1 VTLRIN
7 NDLTRQRED
16 FVPLHEGWVGM
27 YVCGPTVYD
36 DPHIGHAKSYV
47 SFDVVVR
54 YLRFRGYRVRY
65 VQNITDVGHLSDD
78 ADEGEDK
85 ILRRAA
91 RERLEPMELVE
102 TYTRSYFEDMDAL
115 RVLRPDISPR
125 ASGHIP
131 EQIEIVKKLLAN
143 GHAYEANGSVYFSVP
158 SFPGYG
164 KLSGR
169 RVEEISEAVR
179 IEQNPDKRHPA
190 DFALWKQA
198 EPGHILRWLSPWGW
212 GFPGWHLECSAMS
225 MRYIG
230 ETLDIHG
237 GGLDNIFPHH
247 ESEIAQSEAANGV
260 QFVRYWMHNN
270 MVTVDGTRMGKSLGN
285 FITIKQALRGEHPRL
300 SRAYSPMAV
309 RFFVLSSH
317 YRSPLD
323 FSDAGL
329 ESAERGLA
337 RLHEA
342 VRRVRE
348 RLGAAPEGPADPEV
362 ERSLAAHR
370 ERLIAAMDEDFNTPV
385 AISVLFDV
393 TRESNARAEG
403 GAMAQ
408 GTWLAYDVFYR
419 ELGDAVLGLVP
430 DELGG
435 AGGGTAG
442 LADDLMR
449 VLLAMRAEFRARKE
463 WARSDA
469 LRDQL
474 TQLGIALED
483 GAEGTRWRINR

>member
-1 VTLRIN
+1 MALKIY
-7 NDLTRQRED
+7 NDLTRQREA
-16 FVPLHEGWVGM
+16 FVPLREGWVGM

-36 DPHIGHAKSYV
+36 HPHIGHAKSYV

-54 YLRFRGYRVRY
+54 YLRYSGYRVRY
-65 VQNITDVGHLSDD
+65 VQNITDVGHLTDD

-85 ILRRAA
+85 IVRRAA

-102 TYTRSYFEDMDAL
+102 IYTRSYFDDMDAL

-131 EQIEIVKKLLAN
+131 EQIEIVKKLLAK
-143 GHAYEANGSVYFSVP
+143 GHAYEVNGSVYFSVP
-158 SFPGYG
+158 SFPDYG

-169 RVEEISEAVR
+169 RIEEVTDAVR
-179 IEQNPDKRHPA
+179 IEANPDKRHPA
-190 DFALWKQA
+190 DFALWKRA
-198 EPGHILRWLSPWGW
+198 EPGHILRWPSPWGW
-212 GFPGWHLECSAMS
+212 GFPGWHLECSAMA

-230 ETLDIHG
+230 ETVDIHG

-285 FITIKQALRGEHPRL
+285 FITLKQAFRGEHPRL
-300 SRAYSPMAV
+300 SRAYSPLAV

-323 FSDAGL
+323 FSDEGL
-329 ESAERGLA
+329 TSAERGLA
-337 RLHEA
+337 RLHDA

-348 RLGAAPEGPADPEV
+348 RLAQAPAGDPDSEV
-362 ERSLAAHR
+362 TEQLAAHR
-370 ERLIAAMDEDFNTPV
+370 ARFVAAMDEDFNTPV
-385 AISVLFDV
+385 AISVLFDA
-393 TRESNARAEG
+393 TRESNARAE
-403 GAMAQ
+403 A
-408 GTWLAYDVFYR
+408 GTATRGTLLAYDAFYR
-419 ELGDAVLGLVP
+419 ELGDDVLGLVP
-430 DELGG
+430 DDLGG
-435 AGGGTAG
+435 AEAGAG
-442 LADDLMR
+442 LADGLMR
-449 VLLAMRAEFRARKE
+449 LLLALRSDFRAQKE

-469 LRDQL
+469 IRNELAA
-474 TQLGIALED
+474 LGIVLED
-483 GAEGTRWRINR
+483 GPEGTRWRLSR